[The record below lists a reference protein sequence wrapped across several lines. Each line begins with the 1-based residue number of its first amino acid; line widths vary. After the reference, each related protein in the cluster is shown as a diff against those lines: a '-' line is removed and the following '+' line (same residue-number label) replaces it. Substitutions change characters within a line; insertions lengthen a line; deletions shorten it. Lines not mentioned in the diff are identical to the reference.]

1 MQIQTVLT
9 YDDILTFEKIDNAG
23 SWRALLKYMRMAG
36 IVLELYKHTNQQMAA
51 HNIWETS
58 WPAFIALPL
67 LPAIVMSVK
76 YPLDQ
81 LGLYTPPPG

>member
-51 HNIWETS
+51 HNI
-58 WPAFIALPL
+58 
-67 LPAIVMSVK
+67 
-76 YPLDQ
+76 
-81 LGLYTPPPG
+81 